1 MHEQLPM
8 SWALWK
14 KSVRDARLLL
24 AACAAV
30 LFAFC
35 WVRVWITSRLEME
48 RFRNI
53 LESLPDSWQRLAP
66 VPIQQLFTYEGRIAV
81 SYEEPIVYLMMAVWA
96 ITRGSDSVS
105 GAIGRGTMEMMI
117 AQPVSRLRLLLTH
130 STVTLLGVAFL
141 ASVAYAGTC
150 AGIATTTVELAPEP
164 IRIPLLGFKLPL
176 GNRPPQIT
184 PMSDLVDPRVLLP
197 AATNYCCLGVFLTG
211 LTTLLSSWDRYRWR
225 TIGLTVGFYV
235 VQTIFEL
242 VGLAVERMEWI
253 KRFTFFTAYEPI
265 AFVARSVESP
275 ETAWTFFL
283 SDDTHLTHL
292 GPLGYDA
299 ILVGLGLAGLVA
311 GTIVFCRRD
320 LPAPL

>member
-1 MHEQLPM
+1 
-8 SWALWK
+8 
-14 KSVRDARLLL
+14 
-24 AACAAV
+24 
-30 LFAFC
+30 
-35 WVRVWITSRLEME
+35 
-48 RFRNI
+48 
-53 LESLPDSWQRLAP
+53 
-66 VPIQQLFTYEGRIAV
+66 
-81 SYEEPIVYLMMAVWA
+81 
-96 ITRGSDSVS
+96 
-105 GAIGRGTMEMMI
+105 
-117 AQPVSRLRLLLTH
+117 
-130 STVTLLGVAFL
+130 
-141 ASVAYAGTC
+141 
-150 AGIATTTVELAPEP
+150 
-164 IRIPLLGFKLPL
+164 
-176 GNRPPQIT
+176 
-184 PMSDLVDPRVLLP
+184 MSDLVDPRVLLP

-275 ETAWTFFL
+275 ETAWAFFL